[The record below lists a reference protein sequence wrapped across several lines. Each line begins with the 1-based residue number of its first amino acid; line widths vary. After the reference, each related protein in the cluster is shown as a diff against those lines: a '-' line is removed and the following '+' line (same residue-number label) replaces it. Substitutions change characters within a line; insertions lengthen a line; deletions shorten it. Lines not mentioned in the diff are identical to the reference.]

1 MQSSTGQYST
11 HAGDPAQ
18 PVQHSVM
25 TANSLG
31 FFFRGVASPLDLG
44 SNFSSSG
51 TIPTA
56 LVVPAAAGMSGIIPK
71 KHQRRRPFSAA
82 WHSPDQRPTGGRA
95 PHVPRVHTAISSTPP
110 GACGPV
116 FRTPRTLGASFP
128 ASAGRLR
135 PPSHPNCDSPCEPD
149 RTLCVP
155 VPPARAVHDRPAGGP
170 IASAPSG
177 AIRAADKNIDAKHW
191 FLRRILFLQSCKIL
205 ATYGCFLRRSGWN
218 LISSGFGVPS
228 SRSMYEEKMAPVIQ
242 RSLWL
247 RLPGCFNALLLDR
260 QDFLLT

>member
-95 PHVPRVHTAISSTPP
+95 PHVPRVHAAISSTPP

-135 PPSHPNCDSPCEPD
+135 PPSHPIVIVLVN
-149 RTLCVP
+149 RI
-155 VPPARAVHDRPAGGP
+155 VH
-170 IASAPSG
+170 SAFP
-177 AIRAADKNIDAKHW
+177 
-191 FLRRILFLQSCKIL
+191 F
-205 ATYGCFLRRSGWN
+205 
-218 LISSGFGVPS
+218 
-228 SRSMYEEKMAPVIQ
+228 
-242 RSLWL
+242 
-247 RLPGCFNALLLDR
+247 LLLVPFMIVLRGSHR
-260 QDFLLT
+260 Q